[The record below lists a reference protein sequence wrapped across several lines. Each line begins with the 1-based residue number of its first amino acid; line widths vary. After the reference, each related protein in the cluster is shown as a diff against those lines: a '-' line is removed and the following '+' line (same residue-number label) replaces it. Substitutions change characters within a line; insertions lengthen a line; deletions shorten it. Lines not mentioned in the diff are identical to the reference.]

1 MKYFLKTIILTLPG
15 EGAVR
20 LGQSP
25 GLLLLLLEVEGDE
38 VGVGPAV
45 PGGVEVAVD
54 GVDAVRGLVV
64 EDAVVRGSVEEGEV
78 HTAQLRTEYPL
89 FSLLFDVEETTARI
103 SEVSTI

>member
-1 MKYFLKTIILTLPG
+1 MFLTLPG

-20 LGQSP
+20 LGESA

-64 EDAVVRGSVEEGEV
+64 EDTVGRGSVEEGEV

-89 FSLLFDVEETTARI
+89 FSLMFDVEETIARI